1 MPGIVTRARLWLRS
15 LIEPRRFD
23 QDLSDEL
30 RFHLDA
36 RARELTRRGLPPD
49 EAARRARL
57 EFGNS
62 DNVRDDVR
70 GVRRGLWVEQLLQD
84 VRYAVRMCRRF
95 PGFNLVA
102 VGSLALG
109 IGTVGAVFS
118 AADALLLRP
127 LPVSSPEA
135 IVTLGTGRL
144 GASSTYG
151 GVSFPN
157 YRDFREATGT
167 LNGLVAYH
175 PVVVSFARDAGSL
188 RDVRTGLTVS
198 ENFFDVLGVRPVIGR
213 SFLPQ
218 EGVVPGRD
226 AVMVLGHRF
235 WSSTL
240 AADPGIVNTTV
251 WVNDIAFT
259 VIGVAP
265 PEFTGMDPTAHP
277 AFYLPVQMSD
287 RLTGTPAS
295 SLEDRQARTMIVKG
309 RLRPGVSIDEA
320 KSELRTVWAGL
331 TLAYPAA
338 NDGLEPTL
346 FSELEFRIL
355 REPIVSDTLARNAA
369 LMTIVLLVACTNV
382 AGLLLG
388 RARSRSREMAI
399 RSAIGIGRWRL
410 IRQLLTEGLV
420 LAAGGGVAGVGVA
433 LAGVRILATGPPSP
447 DAYNLIV
454 PSLDFRVL
462 GVSLVATL
470 GCAVALGLAPAWP
483 SLRTRGI
490 PLRSSSG
497 LGGPRSEVGRSLLV
511 GAQLALSTLLLI
523 AAVVFVDSVRRSATF
538 DPGFRTD
545 HLLMA
550 TLDTSMTRYTGPETE
565 QFYEDLTDRVEML
578 PGVVSVALTS
588 DVPLD
593 RGGSVEIVAPEG
605 YVFPPGQ
612 DATRVFSAT
621 VDEHYFDTMRTDIV
635 RGRSF
640 SPDDDRDAPLVAIVN
655 ETFANLY
662 WPNQDAV
669 GQRLRLE
676 TGQSQVIAVVGVART
691 GKYLWVGE
699 SPRPFLYLPFDQRP
713 RGRMSLLVETAS
725 TDAAALAG
733 PVRAVVSGID
743 VRQPMVNMRTVS
755 DFYDERATA
764 VLARSAQTIGA
775 AGGIGLALAL
785 VGLYAMVSY
794 GVTRQTRELG
804 LRMALGADRSAVLR
818 MVLVQGLRVSGA
830 GVLVGGLAT
839 VAVLRALT
847 AAVAGLGSPHPAVLA
862 AVPVALVSLTV
873 MASYVPARRAS
884 RTDPTLA
891 LRTE

>member
-1 MPGIVTRARLWLRS
+1 
-15 LIEPRRFD
+15 
-23 QDLSDEL
+23 
-30 RFHLDA
+30 
-36 RARELTRRGLPPD
+36 
-49 EAARRARL
+49 
-57 EFGNS
+57 
-62 DNVRDDVR
+62 
-70 GVRRGLWVEQLLQD
+70 
-84 VRYAVRMCRRF
+84 
-95 PGFNLVA
+95 
-102 VGSLALG
+102 
-109 IGTVGAVFS
+109 
-118 AADALLLRP
+118 
-127 LPVSSPEA
+127 
-135 IVTLGTGRL
+135 
-144 GASSTYG
+144 
-151 GVSFPN
+151 
-157 YRDFREATGT
+157 
-167 LNGLVAYH
+167 
-175 PVVVSFARDAGSL
+175 
-188 RDVRTGLTVS
+188 
-198 ENFFDVLGVRPVIGR
+198 
-213 SFLPQ
+213 
-218 EGVVPGRD
+218 
-226 AVMVLGHRF
+226 
-235 WSSTL
+235 
-240 AADPGIVNTTV
+240 
-251 WVNDIAFT
+251 
-259 VIGVAP
+259 
-265 PEFTGMDPTAHP
+265 
-277 AFYLPVQMSD
+277 
-287 RLTGTPAS
+287 
-295 SLEDRQARTMIVKG
+295 
-309 RLRPGVSIDEA
+309 
-320 KSELRTVWAGL
+320 
-331 TLAYPAA
+331 
-338 NDGLEPTL
+338 
-346 FSELEFRIL
+346 
-355 REPIVSDTLARNAA
+355 
-369 LMTIVLLVACTNV
+369 
-382 AGLLLG
+382 
-388 RARSRSREMAI
+388 
-399 RSAIGIGRWRL
+399 
-410 IRQLLTEGLV
+410 
-420 LAAGGGVAGVGVA
+420 
-433 LAGVRILATGPPSP
+433 
-447 DAYNLIV
+447 
-454 PSLDFRVL
+454 
-462 GVSLVATL
+462 
-470 GCAVALGLAPAWP
+470 
-483 SLRTRGI
+483 
-490 PLRSSSG
+490 
-497 LGGPRSEVGRSLLV
+497 
-511 GAQLALSTLLLI
+511 
-523 AAVVFVDSVRRSATF
+523 
-538 DPGFRTD
+538 
-545 HLLMA
+545 
-550 TLDTSMTRYTGPETE
+550 
-565 QFYEDLTDRVEML
+565 ML

-775 AGGIGLALAL
+775 AGAIGLALAL

-804 LRMALGADRSAVLR
+804 LRMALGADRSTVLR

-839 VAVLRALT
+839 VAALRALT